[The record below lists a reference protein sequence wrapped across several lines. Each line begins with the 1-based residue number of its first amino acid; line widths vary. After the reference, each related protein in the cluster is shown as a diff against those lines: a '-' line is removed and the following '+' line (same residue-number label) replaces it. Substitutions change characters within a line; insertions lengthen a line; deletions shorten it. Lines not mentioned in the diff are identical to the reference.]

1 VKATWPIAHT
11 FVLPCGCHTTH
22 ITEHITHIWSGSSM
36 TLYRGS
42 KTMFTC
48 IIYYDI
54 INLCSYGAYVT
65 HILWYHQL
73 YSYGA
78 HTLGTMISPTLFI
91 WCTCIKY
98 KPSMITWDFN
108 HIIWQEHYYNSN
120 IKRQVILKE
129 LKEFRKSLT
138 FSFEKKNSINTSS
151 GFGESVSLTWY
162 FLSSILVTFYLN
174 KLKEEV

>member
-1 VKATWPIAHT
+1 MTW
-11 FVLPCGCHTTH
+11 
-22 ITEHITHIWSGSSM
+22 
-36 TLYRGS
+36 YRRG
-42 KTMFTC
+42 KTVCTC
-48 IIYYDI
+48 NIYYDI
-54 INLCSYGAYVT
+54 IYLCSYGAHVT

-108 HIIWQEHYYNSN
+108 HNKWQKHYYIDN

-129 LKEFRKSLT
+129 LKEFRKFLT
-138 FSFEKKNSINTSS
+138 FSFEKVLLKLRR
-151 GFGESVSLTWY
+151 GFGRVFPYLVFSEQY
-162 FLSSILVTFYLN
+162 FSYLLP
-174 KLKEEV
+174 K